1 MWPARAEDELKHQK
15 THDKRQTI
23 QINRARKKEKK
34 KMGQRINENGSKH
47 GEQGGAFLEL
57 AH

>member
-34 KMGQRINENGSKH
+34 KMGQRINGNGSKH